1 MGSRPAGPPVVDAHQ
16 HFWDPDRIDYPWMTD
31 EIAAIRRRYGP
42 DDLEPIL
49 ARLRIERTILVQAD
63 SSTAETED
71 LLRTAGLTAFVA
83 GVVGWVDLT
92 LGTVDEAIRALQAG
106 SGGRKLVGFRHDVR
120 GEPDPEWLLRP
131 DVRRGLGSIG
141 GAGLSFDLL
150 IGSRELPAAVTIC
163 RALPHVRFVV
173 DHLADPPIRDST
185 LEPWAS
191 LIRPLGDLPNVW
203 CKVSGLVTR
212 ADRAGWRIADL
223 EPYVRH
229 ALQVFGTGRLMFG
242 SDWPI
247 CLLAASYEQV
257 HDAARIALG
266 ESTDTEMAA
275 ILGGNAVAAYALDR
289 LV

>member
-16 HFWDPDRIDYPWMTD
+16 HFWDPDRIAYSWMTD
-31 EIAAIRRRYGP
+31 EIAAVRRRYGP

-63 SSTAETED
+63 STMAETED
-71 LLRTAGLTAFVA
+71 LLRTADMTVFVA

-131 DVRRGLGSIG
+131 DVRRGFRAIG

-150 IGSRELPAAVTIC
+150 IGSRELPAALTIC
-163 RALPHVRFVV
+163 GALPHVRFVV
-173 DHLADPPIRDST
+173 DHLADPPIRDGT

-212 ADRAGWRIADL
+212 TGGAGWGIADL
-223 EPYVRH
+223 KPYVRH
-229 ALQVFGTGRLMFG
+229 ARRVFGTGRLVFG

-257 HDAARIALG
+257 YEAARVTIG
-266 ESTDTEMAA
+266 ESTDPEIAA
-275 ILGGNAVAAYALDR
+275 IFGGNAVDAYALDT
-289 LV
+289 LA